1 VVPRCVVIRGWCF
14 AADQSAI
21 PAVRLRAGNLI
32 VLGVSGLP
40 RPDVK
45 TARPEAPSDYTGFVI
60 KGVLPHGRLDLSL
73 EVQLAD
79 GSRQVIFSRMVEVR
93 RQWIPRWLGTG
104 NLSELMCFQVPCQ
117 MQHPPKALETEKFP
131 SASADPRHRPAF
143 SVVTPSFQQANF
155 LPETIRSV
163 LQQTGISCEYI
174 VQDGGSTD
182 GSVEIVRRYA
192 TEQGKKGDE
201 AGQVQTGM
209 HLNSSTLRPEIPVPN
224 HQPASLPKPRLA
236 AWASEPDAGQV
247 DALAKGFAKT
257 SGGSDDLMAWIN
269 SDDFYL
275 PGTFAFVAD
284 FFARHPEVDVIY
296 GHRLLVDETSREIGR
311 WFLPKH
317 NDEVLRLNDFVPQE
331 TMFWRRRIW
340 NKVGGLDPSFQ
351 FAMDWDLLLRF
362 EEAGAQIVRVPYF
375 LACFRIHSAQKT
387 SSSLHNTGQREIDLL
402 RARTN
407 GRTLGPGELENSPH
421 LLRYLRRS
429 AFFEFMWKLG
439 IRLS

>member
-1 VVPRCVVIRGWCF
+1 
-14 AADQSAI
+14 
-21 PAVRLRAGNLI
+21 
-32 VLGVSGLP
+32 
-40 RPDVK
+40 
-45 TARPEAPSDYTGFVI
+45 
-60 KGVLPHGRLDLSL
+60 
-73 EVQLAD
+73 
-79 GSRQVIFSRMVEVR
+79 
-93 RQWIPRWLGTG
+93 
-104 NLSELMCFQVPCQ
+104 
-117 MQHPPKALETEKFP
+117 
-131 SASADPRHRPAF
+131 
-143 SVVTPSFQQANF
+143 
-155 LPETIRSV
+155 
-163 LQQTGISCEYI
+163 
-174 VQDGGSTD
+174 
-182 GSVEIVRRYA
+182 
-192 TEQGKKGDE
+192 
-201 AGQVQTGM
+201 
-209 HLNSSTLRPEIPVPN
+209 
-224 HQPASLPKPRLA
+224 
-236 AWASEPDAGQV
+236 
-247 DALAKGFAKT
+247 
-257 SGGSDDLMAWIN
+257 MAWIN